1 MSSKKDSP
9 KTERKLAPKHIAII
23 MDGNGRWAK
32 ARHLPRSS
40 GHQKGVQTVRKIV
53 KHSAILGVQVLTL
66 FAFSSEN
73 MKRSNEE
80 VGLLFK
86 LFLSVLKTETRKLK
100 ENNIKLKI
108 IGDLSVFTPEI
119 IALAEKAESSL
130 QKNTGLTLV
139 IAANYGGQWDIAE
152 SAKKIAQNVA
162 NGSINPENIN
172 TDLFNKYTSLSTLP
186 KVDLLIRTSGEVR
199 LSNFLLWDI
208 AYSEFYFCNT
218 LWPDFNEKALDDA
231 IEDFHLRE
239 RRYGP
244 VSYTHLTLPT
254 KA

>member
-1 MSSKKDSP
+1 MSSKKDSH
-9 KTERKLAPKHIAII
+9 KTLSKPAPKHIAII

-73 MKRSNEE
+73 MKRSNKE

-86 LFLSVLKTETRKLK
+86 LFLSVLRTETRKLK

-119 IALAEKAESSL
+119 IALAEEAESSL
-130 QKNTGLTLV
+130 RENTGLTLV

-152 SAKKIAQNVA
+152 SAKKIAQNVV

-172 TDLFNKYTSLSTLP
+172 AALFNKYTSLSTLP

-218 LWPDFNEKALDDA
+218 LWPDFNAKDLDDA

-239 RRYGP
+239 RRYGQRNGDM
-244 VSYTHLTLPT
+244 
-254 KA
+254 